1 MTNDNTDVLLP
12 AFDPTIADYFWS
24 RIAECLDEHDTTGAL
39 MWALRAGAA
48 HGNEM
53 ADLLRDRIITHEV
66 IGEPDDLPA
75 DDVDLSAFGQQI
87 APKPPSVLTMADLEG
102 LPPPTWLID
111 DVIPDHGL
119 GILVGAPG
127 SGKSLFALAV
137 VNSVARQRP
146 LFGLKSVQR
155 SGWVLV
161 LLAESIAS
169 WGARSKAW
177 NDFHGLDHTD
187 NFAAVIDG
195 VDFSTPKAIADLS
208 LVVRE
213 EITRR
218 ESYPALIV
226 LDTVSSAIPG
236 VDENN
241 QAAVTPLL
249 AELNRWVRYGIPVVA
264 LHHPSKGGAAYRG
277 SSALLGNVDWMIG
290 LEVRDNRREIVRH
303 KMRDLEWENPLAF
316 EIAKH
321 EGAPVAVP
329 CAGATASPTFMA
341 FSEPGLMDAFRDH
354 AYHLPGKDTRRPV
367 RGLSFG
373 SGVTVADLLTT
384 WGDTC
389 PVAGDDKRARDGE
402 RSRRRRVLIK
412 VINALVADGRL
423 ACACLLSNRDC
434 SATITQPPG
443 CSDD

>member
-1 MTNDNTDVLLP
+1 MTNTDGLLP
-12 AFDPTIADYFWS
+12 ALDPSVADYFWS
-24 RIAECLDEHDTTGAL
+24 RIAECLDEQDTTGAL

-53 ADLLRDRIITHEV
+53 ADLLRDKIITHEV
-66 IGEPDDLPA
+66 IGEPEPDPEVN
-75 DDVDLSAFGQQI
+75 VDLSGFGQQI
-87 APKPPSVLTMADLEG
+87 APKPPSVLSMADLES

-111 DVIPDHGL
+111 DVIPDRGL

-127 SGKSLFALAV
+127 SGKSLLALAV

-177 NDFHGLDHTD
+177 NDFHGLDQTD

-195 VDFSTPKAIADLS
+195 VNFASPKAIADLS
-208 LVVRE
+208 LVVRN

-249 AELNRWVRYGIPVVA
+249 AELNRWVRYGIPVIA

-321 EGAPVAVP
+321 DGAPVAVA
-329 CAGATASPTFMA
+329 CAGASPSFMA

-367 RGLSFG
+367 RGISFG
-373 SGVTVADLLTT
+373 SGVTVRDLLTT

-389 PVAGDDKRARDGE
+389 PVVGEDKAAKDAE
-402 RSRRRRVLIK
+402 RSRRKRVLIR
-412 VINALVADGRL
+412 VVNAMVADGKL
-423 ACACLLSNRDC
+423 ACSTVLTTRDFM
-434 SATITQPPG
+434 APITQRFEG
-443 CSDD
+443 GDD